1 MKAHI
6 DKTRASLGELAGL
19 AAKTDAAERRILEN
33 AEHRLFEV
41 QRELDGIK
49 GAEFGTQQQQEHY
62 SDLIKERGQLH
73 VVIAKAHEVLH
84 NNNS

>member
-1 MKAHI
+1 MKAHV

-41 QRELDGIK
+41 QRELDSIK
-49 GAEFGTQQQQEHY
+49 GAEFGTPEQQEHY

-73 VVIAKAHEVLH
+73 VVIAKAREVLGQ
-84 NNNS
+84 

>member
-33 AEHRLFEV
+33 AERRLADV

-49 GAEFGTQQQQEHY
+49 GAEFGTADQQEHY
-62 SDLIKERGQLH
+62 SDLIKERGQLQL
-73 VVIAKAHEVLH
+73 VIAKAREVLGQ
-84 NNNS
+84 